1 MGVGVDL
8 VGAMLDLAFARPVRI
23 RAPGKAGVRAHRLM
37 IAILGAAQE
46 KRPRLAVLREVCA
59 ALRHRGDCKNSVEEL
74 TPLRGDPIAALPLS
88 PPQFHARLAAGEQ
101 TPAIVGQ

>member
-23 RAPGKAGVRAHRLM
+23 RAQSRGEGASAHDRDSRR
-37 IAILGAAQE
+37 GAAQE